1 MMLRQRVITA
11 VIAVV
16 LILLALFVFPS
27 SLTLVLLGVLIVAG
41 GWEWAAFLGAEGAA
55 RGLFPAVLAVAIA
68 AVWWAVPQF
77 LPLLPVLLAALA
89 FWLVAAVLVMRYPI
103 RVPRWLIW
111 VGGLAILVPAYLA
124 LGTLYM
130 GEPRGPQVVLFVLA
144 VIWSADIGAY
154 FAGRRFG
161 RVKLAPKVSPG
172 KTWEGVFGGLAAATL
187 VCIAGAWWFGVSL
200 TILLPLSLAA
210 TLLSIIGDL
219 TVSLFKRS
227 AGVKDSGHLF
237 PGHGGVLDRVD
248 SLAAAS
254 PLFLLMLRLLGLA

>member
-1 MMLRQRVITA
+1 MLRQRVITA

-16 LILLALFVFPS
+16 LILLALFVFPP
-27 SLTLVLLGVLIVAG
+27 SLTLLLLGVLIVAG
-41 GWEWAAFLGAEGAA
+41 GWEWSAFLGAEGAA
-55 RGLFPAVLAVAIA
+55 RSVFPAVLAAAVA
-68 AVWWAVPQF
+68 AVWWAVPGLVPLVPF
-77 LPLLPVLLAALA
+77 LGVSLA
-89 FWLVAAVLVMRYPI
+89 FWAMAAVLVVRYPI
-103 RVPRWLIW
+103 RVPQWLVW
-111 VGGLAILVPAYLA
+111 AGGLAILVPAYLA

-130 GEPRGPQVVLFVLA
+130 AQPRGPQILLFVLA

-161 RVKLAPKVSPG
+161 RVKLAPWVSPG
-172 KTWEGVFGGLAAATL
+172 KTWEGVFGGLAAAAV
-187 VCIAGAWWFGVSL
+187 VCIAGAWWFGLSL
-200 TILLPLSLAA
+200 AILLPLSLAA

-254 PLFLLMLRLLGLA
+254 PLFLLMLKLLDLS

>member
-1 MMLRQRVITA
+1 

-16 LILLALFVFPS
+16 LILLALFVFPPP
-27 SLTLVLLGVLIVAG
+27 LTLLLLGVLIVAG
-41 GWEWAAFLGAEGAA
+41 GWEWSAFLGAEGAA
-55 RGLFPAVLAVAIA
+55 RSVFPAALAAALV
-68 AVWWAVPQF
+68 AVWWAVPDP
-77 LPLLPVLLAALA
+77 LPLIPVLLVSLA
-89 FWLVAAVLVMRYPI
+89 FWFAAAVLVVRYPI
-103 RVPRWLIW
+103 RVPHWLVW
-111 VGGLAILVPAYLA
+111 AGGLAILVPAYLA

-130 GEPRGPQVVLFVLA
+130 SGPRGPQIVLFVLA

-161 RVKLAPKVSPG
+161 RVKLAPRVSPG
-172 KTWEGVFGGLAAATL
+172 KTWEGVFGGLAAAAL
-187 VCIAGAWWFGVSL
+187 VSFAGAGWFGLSL
-200 TILLPLSLAA
+200 AILLPLSLAA
-210 TLLSIIGDL
+210 TLLSIVGDL

-254 PLFLLMLRLLGLA
+254 PLFLLMLKLLDLS

>member
-1 MMLRQRVITA
+1 MLRQRIITA

-16 LILLALFVFPS
+16 LILLALFVFPPA
-27 SLTLVLLGVLIVAG
+27 LTLVLLGVLIVAG
-41 GWEWAAFLGAEGAA
+41 GWEWSAFLGAEGAA
-55 RGLFPAVLAVAIA
+55 RSVFPAVLAAVVA
-68 AVWWAVPQF
+68 AVWWAVPERI
-77 LPLLPVLLAALA
+77 PLVPVLLVSLA
-89 FWLVAAVLVMRYPI
+89 FWAVAAVLVVRYPI
-103 RVPRWLIW
+103 RVPRWLVW
-111 VGGLAILVPAYLA
+111 TGGLATLVPAYLA
-124 LGTLYM
+124 LGTLYT
-130 GEPRGPQVVLFVLA
+130 GEPRGPQILLFVLV

-187 VCIAGAWWFGVSL
+187 VCLVGAWWFGISL
-200 TILLPLSLAA
+200 AVLLPLSLAA

-227 AGVKDSGHLF
+227 AGVKDSGQLF

-254 PLFLLMLRLLGLA
+254 PLFLLMLKLLGLA